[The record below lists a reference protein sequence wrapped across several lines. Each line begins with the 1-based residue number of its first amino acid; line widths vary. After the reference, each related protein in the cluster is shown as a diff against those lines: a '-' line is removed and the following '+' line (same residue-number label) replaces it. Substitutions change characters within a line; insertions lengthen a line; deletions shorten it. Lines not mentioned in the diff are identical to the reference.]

1 MVQHSIQHLGTLG
14 GNTALA
20 GPEKPVLT
28 LRGHWVHV
36 TRLVLQ
42 GRQENLGQHMSIMSS
57 PGQAVDRLH
66 ALTWPPFPVGP
77 GF

>member
-1 MVQHSIQHLGTLG
+1 MG
-14 GNTALA
+14 

-28 LRGHWVHV
+28 LHGHWVLV
-36 TRLVLQ
+36 GRLVLL
-42 GRQENLGQHMSIMSS
+42 GDQEGLGQHMFVMSS

-66 ALTWPPFPVGP
+66 VASCGPPFPVGP